1 MAILSL
7 SLSLSLSVYVTAL
20 VLICHEYI
28 HVQCVHVLVYGL
40 ISNYFLICTNRYVC
54 ACVLV
59 AAVSLSSY
67 IVNITL

>member
-1 MAILSL
+1 MAIIYIYLSL
-7 SLSLSLSVYVTAL
+7 SLCVYVTVL
-20 VLICHEYI
+20 VLICHECI

-59 AAVSLSSY
+59 AAVC
-67 IVNITL
+67 